1 MKHLGIPPGPVV
13 GEALAYLFEL
23 RMERGPIP
31 EDEAFELLDAW
42 ARERDL
48 GV

>member
-1 MKHLGIPPGPVV
+1 VV
-13 GEALAYLFEL
+13 AVSFNYLFEL
-23 RMERGPIP
+23 RMERGLIP
-31 EDEAFELLDAW
+31 EDEAFELLDSW